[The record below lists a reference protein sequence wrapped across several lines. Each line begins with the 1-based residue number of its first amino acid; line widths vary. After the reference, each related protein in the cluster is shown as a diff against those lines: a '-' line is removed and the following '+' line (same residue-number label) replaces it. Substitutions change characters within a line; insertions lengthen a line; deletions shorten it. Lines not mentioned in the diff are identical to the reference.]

1 MVYEVTGFTQIG
13 HSISVATNCMG
24 SLPLHW
30 ATLSEEDHT
39 WCTKLLALLKVAI
52 RFLSQ
57 PTVWAVCRC
66 TGPLSLKLLKR
77 TSLTR
82 IMHAGFGFPRSYR
95 AFAEHVRGTCAAR
108 PPLRLGKYTIWFIT
122 MPARGWA
129 FLCTYRQ

>member
-1 MVYEVTGFTQIG
+1 MMYEVTGFTQIG

-30 ATLSEEDHT
+30 ATLSE
-39 WCTKLLALLKVAI
+39 V
-52 RFLSQ
+52 
-57 PTVWAVCRC
+57 V
-66 TGPLSLKLLKR
+66 KR
-77 TSLTR
+77 TSLPR